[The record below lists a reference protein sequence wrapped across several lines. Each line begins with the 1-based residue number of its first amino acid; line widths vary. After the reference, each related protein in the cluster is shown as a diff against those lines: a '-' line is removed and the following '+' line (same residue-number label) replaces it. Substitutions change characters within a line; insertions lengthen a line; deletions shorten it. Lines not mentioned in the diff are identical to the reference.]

1 MTLSFVLRAFFQKIA
16 YVVRLEESAVQHA
29 ASGMPRVFMLADE
42 GLGGLTTFSP
52 SLWQAQA
59 SETAPHDRGRST
71 ASQ

>member
-1 MTLSFVLRAFFQKIA
+1 MTLSSVLRALFQKIA
-16 YVVRLEESAVQHA
+16 RVVRLEESAVQHA
-29 ASGMPRVFMLADE
+29 ASGIPRIFMLADE

-59 SETAPHDRGRST
+59 RETAPYDRRRST

>member
-1 MTLSFVLRAFFQKIA
+1 MTLSFVLRTFFQKIVH
-16 YVVRLEESAVQHA
+16 VVRLEESAVQHA

-59 SETAPHDRGRST
+59 NETVPHDRCRST